1 MYKALIVDDE
11 PLVREY
17 LVENLSNIHSKW
29 LASACAANGRKA
41 IELLQDEKFDAVITD
56 IRMPDMDGLELAR
69 HINERWEDTFIII
82 LSGYDEFDYARQAV
96 RLKAIDYLLKPIND
110 DELHDVLDRI
120 ASLIGKRRGNLAD
133 AGSAKISA
141 DNVSQLFRDYLS
153 TVADMSGEEPASL
166 VDRAVEYLY
175 AHFCEP
181 ISLSDVADALN
192 VTPTYLSNVF
202 HSVKGETYSNFLLRL
217 RMERAA
223 LLLDTCPNI
232 KVYTIAEKVG
242 YASSKHFISVFK
254 KYFGITPNEYR
265 ENICRKSASYRH
277 IQEQNP

>member
-17 LVENLSNIHSKW
+17 LVENLTKIHSKW
-29 LASACAANGRKA
+29 FATACVPNGRKA
-41 IELLQDEKFDAVITD
+41 MELLEKEKFDAVVTD
-56 IRMPDMDGLELAR
+56 IRMPDMDGLELAK
-69 HINERWEDTFIII
+69 HINENWRDTFIVI
-82 LSGYDEFDYARQAV
+82 LSCHDEFDYARRAV
-96 RLKAIDYLLKPIND
+96 RLNAIDYLLKPIND
-110 DELHDVLDRI
+110 EELHDVLDRLANI
-120 ASLIGKRRGNLAD
+120 IGKRRGNLLDNGLAR
-133 AGSAKISA
+133 ISA
-141 DNVSQLFRDYLS
+141 DNVSQLFRDYL
-153 TVADMSGEEPASL
+153 TAVTDVSGDEPFSL
-166 VDRAVEYLY
+166 ADRAAEYLY
-175 AHFCEP
+175 VHFCEP
-181 ISLSDVADALN
+181 IALSDIADALN

-202 HSVKGETYSNFLLRL
+202 HSVKGESYSNFLLRL

-265 ENICRKSASYRH
+265 ENKVKNSF
-277 IQEQNP
+277 P